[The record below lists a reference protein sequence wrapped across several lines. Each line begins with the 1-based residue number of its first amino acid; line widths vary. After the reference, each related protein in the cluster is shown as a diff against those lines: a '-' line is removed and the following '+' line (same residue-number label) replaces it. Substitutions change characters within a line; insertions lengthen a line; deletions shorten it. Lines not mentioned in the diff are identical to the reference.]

1 MIHSR
6 NKGKRGE
13 LEWAEY
19 LRGQGF
25 DARRGVQFRGGSDSP
40 DVISE
45 NLSQFHF
52 EVKRVEAGNPY
63 DWLNQAIR
71 DSRSDPENCRIP
83 LVAHRRSH
91 TNWMIILSADDFFKL
106 LLEKGA

>member
-1 MIHSR
+1 MTNSR

-40 DVISE
+40 DVVSE
-45 NLSQFHF
+45 SLSRFHF

-63 DWLNQAIR
+63 DWLTQSIR
-71 DSRSDPENCRIP
+71 DSRSNPESCRIP
-83 LVAHRRSH
+83 LVAHRR
-91 TNWMIILSADDFFKL
+91 NNQEWIMILRADDFFNL